1 MLSKRS
7 QGVKATI
14 YTGKADKRLLLDMKR
29 HNEEYPLIELA
40 EYKQAH
46 DRFLLIDK
54 EVYHL
59 GASQKDLGK
68 KWFAFA
74 RLHLDTEELIERI
87 KASHI

>member
-54 EVYHL
+54 EVYHI

-68 KWFAFA
+68 NGLPLPVCIWIQKN
-74 RLHLDTEELIERI
+74 
-87 KASHI
+87 